1 MHQFM
6 GFVNWSCHFFPFLG
20 NGTHYSNSL
29 PVTTD
34 KLPSR
39 LAAAAA
45 TTLGV
50 TNFDLPDDQL

>member
-6 GFVNWSCHFFPFLG
+6 GFVNWSCRFFPFLG

-34 KLPSR
+34 KLP
-39 LAAAAA
+39 AAAA